1 MNDQEQKTKSMG
13 MSGVEDL
20 VKAAYPYADI

>member
-1 MNDQEQKTKSMG
+1 MNDKEQKTKSMG